1 MRAQCPLWRS
11 AMPAVAGEVGRVWGG
26 KIALHAN
33 APALEWTRPVTALL
47 DGCVVPARVR
57 GAIPAIVAA
66 WPLSPVRRDAS
77 PTIAG

>member
-33 APALEWTRPVTALL
+33 APALGWARPVTALL
-47 DGCVVPARVR
+47 DGCVAPARVR
-57 GAIPAIVAA
+57 GAIPAIAAA
-66 WPLSPVRRDAS
+66 WPLSSVRRDAS